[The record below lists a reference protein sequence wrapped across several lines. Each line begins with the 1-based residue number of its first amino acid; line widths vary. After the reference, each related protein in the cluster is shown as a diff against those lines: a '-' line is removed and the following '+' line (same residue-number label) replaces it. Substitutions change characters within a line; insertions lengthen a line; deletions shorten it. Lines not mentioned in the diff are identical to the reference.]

1 MIFVFINFYFS
12 PHTIVPFPYYSCL
25 LLAKLFTITL
35 LLCLPFYS
43 LVFIKCAPVRL
54 LGSTQCSRAV
64 KFSITPIRTLLFIS
78 FLGALAVDQ
87 NSSDILIFFFLYY
100 LSQII
105 IEYLHGGKIGSTMW
119 CCS

>member
-64 KFSITPIRTLLFIS
+64 KFSITTIRTLFIS